1 MGVYDFAGALCS
13 AVVAVLP
20 YVVVYRLV
28 DMVLVTI
35 QNAVFN
41 GQLGFRGSK
50 I

>member
-1 MGVYDFAGALCS
+1 MGVYDFAGLLCS

-28 DMVLVTI
+28 DI
-35 QNAVFN
+35 VFISVQKAIFE
-41 GQLGFRGSK
+41 GKLSFRGTK